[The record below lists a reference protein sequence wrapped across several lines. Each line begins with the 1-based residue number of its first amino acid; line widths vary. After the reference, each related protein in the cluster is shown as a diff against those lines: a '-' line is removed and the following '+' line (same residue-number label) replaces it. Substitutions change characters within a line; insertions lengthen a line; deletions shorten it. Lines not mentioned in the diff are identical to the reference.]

1 MQRKSS
7 LAFNRTSAKHGRTN
21 NNSTVHRRKSGA
33 NWRRRAKHA
42 IKWLADGQDENIV
55 KHYLAKAAPDEVI
68 KSITNAA
75 LNLKHGPVR
84 ISRQRKNL
92 FRRYNKT
99 FENLIDARKPLSVKR
114 RLLVRRAQKG
124 GFLPL
129 LPIIAPILASA
140 LGALG
145 AEFIPK
151 ILGHND

>member
-1 MQRKSS
+1 MPRKSS
-7 LAFNRTSAKHGRTN
+7 FAAKRITTEHDHTN
-21 NNSTVHRRKSGA
+21 NNSTLHRRKSGA
-33 NWRRRAKHA
+33 NWRKRAKHA

-75 LNLKHGPVR
+75 LNLKHGPVH
-84 ISRQRKNL
+84 ISRQRKKL

-99 FENLIDARKPLSVKR
+99 IENLIDARKPLSVKR

-151 ILGHND
+151 LLGHND

>member
-1 MQRKSS
+1 
-7 LAFNRTSAKHGRTN
+7 
-21 NNSTVHRRKSGA
+21 
-33 NWRRRAKHA
+33 
-42 IKWLADGQDENIV
+42 LADGQDENIV
-55 KHYLAKAAPDEVI
+55 KHYLSQAAPDEVI

-84 ISRQRKNL
+84 ISPQRKRL
-92 FRRYNKT
+92 FHRYNKT
-99 FENLIDARKPLSVKR
+99 IEKLIEAQKPLSDKR

-151 ILGHND
+151 LLGHDD